1 LEHLTKT
8 KIYNF
13 LISHKIKKN
22 DTVFIHGNAAVIK
35 QMYGINNKQK
45 INFFWNSFFNYFAK
59 NGTVIVPTFTYSLT
73 KNKIFNPK
81 KTISSIGLF
90 SNTFR
95 KLKFTKR
102 TNHPIFS
109 VSYFGKLSKQINKT
123 SDETCFGNNSIYD
136 LLYKKNA
143 KLLCLGCSYNE
154 LTFMHFIEERLKIK
168 YRYHKFFEGYYYKK
182 NKKKFIKCDYF
193 VKDLKYKKKA
203 KLNLRK
209 IMASLKKNKKYIYNP
224 LGYMS
229 AHSVKAQDL
238 LTKAKKHILQNE
250 HYLIN

>member
-1 LEHLTKT
+1 LKFLTRT

-13 LISHKIKKN
+13 LKLHQIKKN
-22 DTVFIHGNAAVIK
+22 DIVFVHGNAAVIK
-35 QMYGINNKQK
+35 QMNGKNNKQK
-45 INFFWNSFFNYFAK
+45 INNFWSSFLDYFAK
-59 NGTVIVPTFTYSLT
+59 DGTVIVPTFTYSLT

-81 KTISSIGLF
+81 NTLSSIGLF
-90 SNTFR
+90 SETFR

-102 TNHPIFS
+102 SNHPILS
-109 VSYFGKLSKQINKT
+109 VSHFGKLSQQINKT
-123 SDETCFGNNSIYD
+123 SDKTCFGKNSIYE

-154 LTFMHFIEERLKIK
+154 LTFAHYIEEKLKVR
-168 YRYHKFFEGYYYKK
+168 YRYHKFFEGYYYKN

-193 VKDLKYKKKA
+193 VRDLKYKYKT

-209 IMASLKKNKKYIYNP
+209 IIASLKKNKKYKSNAI
-224 LGYMS
+224 GYMP
-229 AHSVKAQDL
+229 AHSVKVRDL
-238 LTKAKKHILQNE
+238 LTKAKKHILQNK